1 MSMPHLNFLD
11 IWGSS
16 FKSFKKVSNL
26 KLNLKS
32 KIEDSS
38 KTFSKLLKLLPRC
51 SRDLGAAWTFRGALP
66 LVWLKEVMYP

>member
-32 KIEDSS
+32 KIEDCRSFAGIFNLQSS
-38 KTFSKLLKLLPRC
+38 I
-51 SRDLGAAWTFRGALP
+51 
-66 LVWLKEVMYP
+66 